1 MRKNIIRNAIA
12 MVLILPF
19 LMMSACEPDKK
30 SELSKMEFANI
41 PQMAFEM
48 GDPNGDSDEPLHTVV
63 LTQEFKIL
71 KTEVTQRQWFEVMG
85 YNPSSFKG
93 GEGDRNKL
101 GNNPDHPVENVSWNE
116 IQEFIVKLNE
126 RKDGYRYRLPTE
138 AEWEYAARAGTTT
151 TYFFGDDEALLS
163 EYGWFSLGQ
172 TYPVAQKKPNSL
184 GLFDMHGNV
193 WEWVLDPYSRD
204 YSEAVSQERAAEVQA
219 SSPLGLYY
227 VIRGGSSFDKP
238 RRLRSANRERITPD
252 GRTENNPGVTGV
264 GFRLLRTK

>member
-1 MRKNIIRNAIA
+1 MKKNIRNV

-19 LMMSACEPDKK
+19 LMMLGCPPEE
-30 SELSKMEFANI
+30 ELKVSNMEFVTI
-41 PQMAFEM
+41 PTGAFEM

-63 LTQEFKIL
+63 STKEFEIL
-71 KTEVTQRQWFEVMG
+71 KTEVTQGEWFEVMR
-85 YNPSSFKG
+85 YNPSFFKG
-93 GEGDRNKL
+93 GEGDREKL
-101 GNNPDHPVENVSWNE
+101 GKNPDHPVENLSWNE
-116 IQEFIVKLNE
+116 IQEFIARLNE

-163 EYGWFSLGQ
+163 EYGWFSLNQ
-172 TYPVAQKKPNSL
+172 TYPVAQKKPNAF
-184 GLFDMHGNV
+184 GLYDMHGNV
-193 WEWVLDPYSRD
+193 WEWVLDPYSSD

-219 SSPLGLYY
+219 SPPLGLYY